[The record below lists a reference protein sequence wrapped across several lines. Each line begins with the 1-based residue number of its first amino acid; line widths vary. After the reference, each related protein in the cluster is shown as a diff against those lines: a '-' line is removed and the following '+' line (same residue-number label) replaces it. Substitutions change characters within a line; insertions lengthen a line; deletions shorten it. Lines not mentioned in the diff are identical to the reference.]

1 MIGLYTDRPARRG
14 ASTGDAGLMEQAGC
28 AAGEQASGPGR
39 TKSSA
44 CAAPAG
50 LGLVSRTLGRLR
62 DPPWGYYGPCARSSL
77 DGLAPMPVPG
87 SADRSRKMP
96 QQGADRRA
104 GPRHGPVI
112 SGDPEIGLAARQVT
126 GCGASA
132 PAPVGA

>member
-44 CAAPAG
+44 CAAPAR

-77 DGLAPMPVPG
+77 TARFVRRDSQARTGAEAWPQG
-87 SADRSRKMP
+87 DAQSRQWSA
-96 QQGADRRA
+96 ARRA
-104 GPRHGPVI
+104 RFAKRAPRFARV
-112 SGDPEIGLAARQVT
+112 DDVAAPLRR
-126 GCGASA
+126 SA
-132 PAPVGA
+132 